1 MASNNQ
7 GIQTLL
13 EAEKEASKIVA
24 KARSCKLSC
33 LILDRVQR
41 LKDARQEAQ
50 KEIEALKQQKNQ
62 EFIEY
67 EKKYAGDS
75 GDSVK
80 QAQVETKKQLELIG
94 ADFAKNKDTVIQ
106 KLLETI
112 GKCEPVIHPN
122 VLKPK
127 FGNVEKIVKQTLQN
141 QFPDRFIDRPCL
153 DGIIFDVGLSTH
165 QMSNPDRGFSF
176 GQEDMR
182 MESRGRFDCTGDLG
196 RTLTAEAL
204 VNSIDRI
211 SYHLAFNVDQLT
223 EIFLKYGEEK
233 QARKIALAIERHRN
247 VTPITTTI
255 QLAQIFAEGKGRA
268 EQKLRKFAH
277 PAIKPLRMFINNEL
291 SQLHEGLIG
300 SESLLKPNANCLVI
314 TPHSIQDRIVKKFF
328 KSCQHGIPNE
338 IKLVNPNLKSKNSLR
353 SLRLMK
359 PLDLDDENVDIFDEN
374 YDSNNS
380 TTFPTHSITQ
390 MDGNQTSKANTPNQD
405 EEDLPWKSQN
415 CKLRIAKRTINR
427 PIHS

>member
-1 MASNNQ
+1 MKFKFFKFSKFIHRNQ
-7 GIQTLL
+7 SIKIHNQNPIFL
-13 EAEKEASKIVA
+13 KESINH
-24 KARSCKLSC
+24 
-33 LILDRVQR
+33 LI
-41 LKDARQEAQ
+41 
-50 KEIEALKQQKNQ
+50 QKNILNPIYCDAT
-62 EFIEY
+62 F
-67 EKKYAGDS
+67 GT
-75 GDSVK
+75 GGH
-80 QAQVETKKQLELIG
+80 TK
-94 ADFAKNKDTVIQ
+94 A
-106 KLLETI
+106 LLDN
-112 GKCEPVIHPN
+112 HPN
-122 VLKPK
+122 CIVIAIDHDPFSIDYAIEMSNIHSYKGRLFPVQGK

-176 GQEDMR
+176 GQEGPLDMR

-204 VNSIDRI
+204 VNT
-211 SYHLAFNVDQLT
+211 FNVDQLT

-277 PAIKPLRMFINNEL
+277 PAIKPFMALRMFINNEL

-359 PLDLDDENVDIFDEN
+359 PSNLDDENVDIFDEN

-390 MDGNQTSKANTPNQD
+390 MDGNQTSKASFSLFKKICRFF
-405 EEDLPWKSQN
+405 E
-415 CKLRIAKRTINR
+415 
-427 PIHS
+427 